1 MNRIYKTVWNAVRG
15 QLVVVNEATTS
26 HSQADASTKTGSVVS
41 QSAPIQTFAKTALA
55 AVVAGMLVNPAFAAD
70 KTLQWEVDQSAGIS
84 AADNVTI
91 TETGG
96 ITLNKTYTD
105 DGFSQTNENTKF
117 TARKTLT
124 NSGYVRGDAKLEAAK
139 IVNNAQG
146 EIEMGT
152 VEILSPTATEVIT
165 NAGTFSADTLTTG
178 VGNVTNTGKMTVKN
192 AYDLQG
198 KLTNSGTQLKIGTA
212 NVTGELANSAK
223 IGATVDVLNVQGTGR
238 VTGTGTLTATG
249 AVDIATG
256 ASLAQ
261 GEFDAAAKVTNKGTV
276 NVTTM
281 KQTAATGE
289 FVNKKSATFTDFD
302 GVGTITNEATGTMTV
317 NGTLNVK
324 KTAANAGTLNATG
337 TLNASGTLTNTGTMS
352 VGTLEAT
359 GTVTNSKTATITTE
373 LNENGSVVNEAAGTI
388 TAANG
393 AINVKKSLQNKGSIE
408 AKDVTITSGVL
419 ANSGSKLK
427 ATNLNV
433 NGGKL
438 INTATT
444 GAEAGVLN
452 VTQGSIDGAGSM
464 KVTGKTT
471 VAQGA
476 SVAQANLD
484 VQELDV
490 DGTMNVT
497 TKLTG
502 NGPAAFKTHAS
513 GTVASADM
521 KADMTHQGS
530 MTFNALNSAS
540 KITNNAGT
548 LTVKTLT
555 GTSAVTNAQGATLD
569 MTGGNAAAATLVGNG
584 TTKLAT
590 ANIATKITNAG
601 QMTSTGKVQTA
612 AFEQTAQKS
621 ALHSLDVT
629 GLVNVTGGELAAT
642 ETLTAQTMQ
651 NAATVNTKDLA
662 VEGSLN
668 NSKTLTSTGTADVTN
683 FTQTAAGTANLQA
696 ATLKGTG
703 SIAGTV
709 TAKGDLTFADAS
721 TYTGEGAIT
730 AQQALNVNGNVTMTN
745 KVTAKGA
752 TTVATGKT
760 LTAKGLDLQQAN
772 VVGTL
777 SNQGAAGTIADLNM
791 TRGAKLLNNDVL
803 TIATMSNADGVT
815 YTQTGNAASIKSTDG
830 TWFSNS
836 TINLE
841 GGVMNRSAEGL
852 GMGNT
857 YNVKASGASQIP
869 GGDLNNDDWKNGMS
883 ILTVGSLT
891 RDNLVNLEAGG
902 LLEVGKINLD
912 QGSKD
917 GKTLTLNGGAI
928 ETTLDQMFEG
938 LKVEALNYETVDG
951 NGKIEVS
958 GASVLGVSKVGELQQ
973 EIKDHTTLTGGDIIF
988 KDSINVDQVTKISQA
1003 LNDVSSGNV
1012 TVHFTG
1018 KTDKVFTVDVANS
1031 LITAN
1036 DPTKIVF
1043 DSSTLYARDP
1053 ATGATGKTLY
1063 VGGQGSD
1070 GVRID
1075 GTIGFSNIVETEKVF
1090 IQDGKGLALVGKADQ
1105 NYTSFVGD
1113 NGAVSV
1119 IGEGSELVL
1128 GTTYRQNL
1136 TGKLALVV
1144 VTQGGKLL
1152 VKGGDYRLESLTAA
1166 SSVNDVS
1173 EVETVGGSKLSI
1185 GALDVGGAK
1194 LTNQGT
1200 IVTESFEDDAKT
1212 ASTNKGTLQV
1222 TKATTVAGNMTNQT
1236 GGSLTIDG
1244 RLTVTGKLI
1253 NEAAQV
1259 TRAGSTGIQVA
1270 GIDVVTTGTVKNAG
1284 VLVSTGT
1291 NNFTSQFENVGLNS
1305 QTHVFHNE
1313 AGATVDL
1320 SKGATVIGGGTTANA
1335 SHVRAKAPETS
1346 VLNEGT
1352 MKLADVTVN
1361 DFGTLHNGDTGQ
1373 ITAGTITVDTFG
1385 AVNNAGELQT
1395 TSVNGDGVY
1404 RNSKTTIANTVAL
1417 NKLTNE
1423 GDASQG
1429 EGFKVIDSLSLVSG
1443 LDNKT
1448 DALIDARTAD
1458 VMLGDGSQSR
1468 NAGIFLARTLSLG
1481 EGASLVNEGEQV
1493 IEDLTLGEGDE
1504 GVTNKKGSSA
1514 VHNKLTMTG
1523 SKYVTEAGA
1532 SVEIQD
1538 VLDVQGGVFENRG
1551 KASILKS
1558 VKISG
1563 EGEVHQL
1570 GEAGSFTV
1578 AESLD
1583 MTGGKFIMTSGS
1595 LAVTK
1600 GVDFKG
1606 GVIDFLGQQVNDD
1619 QQAEK
1624 KQVAASLMLK
1634 GDIEGTLN
1642 IDTAKVTVGKWTDAA
1657 AASART
1663 SAALPSANSILIADT
1678 APLKIGTNGKLA
1690 VGSGARAKAET
1701 MTAGSAWFGGDSL
1714 FVLDTSKMTTIEEG
1728 GSAALV
1734 GNTKGDL
1741 TVDAGAKLHVGAL
1754 GWGDYY
1760 VTKDFAKET
1769 VEGWQSVSPADPA
1782 VKFEVKQDKDGNV
1795 ILTVGSGDIHDKLPE
1810 VGTGG
1815 IVNDII
1821 TNPDLRDPNRK
1832 DVIGFISKAVEDGIL
1847 APEDQAE
1854 VINSVTQIGAA
1865 GGLLNQNMTL
1875 VGNVMDQVDRHMSYE
1890 DVHFK
1895 KGEAQAWDGVRLWA
1909 NALGQKVEV
1918 SGADYTGGSAA
1929 FDGEN
1934 IGFIMGAD
1942 LMAQNGVRYGAAFG
1956 YQKGDMDSVDS
1967 LVSTSN
1973 EADAFSITGYAAQ
1986 QFGQFNLIGS
1996 LGYTRVDADLE
2007 QTLPSAMDMGK
2018 HTMNA
2023 KSDII
2028 TAGLKGEMHFKL
2040 SDNVAAVPYVG
2051 LRAVTVLSSD
2061 DTSTMGGKD
2070 AFHYDNDT
2078 LVQFQMPVGIA
2089 FEGMNTTASGWT
2101 SRGVFD
2107 ISVTPVFGDKEADTT
2122 VTVNGIKS
2130 ADKVSSDFA
2139 DSVTGAVRVGFSAE
2153 KDNFSFGGELG
2164 VSVGD
2169 MRDSAM
2175 TFGIGARYRF

>member
-1 MNRIYKTVWNAVRG
+1 M
-15 QLVVVNEATTS
+15 
-26 HSQADASTKTGSVVS
+26 
-41 QSAPIQTFAKTALA
+41 
-55 AVVAGMLVNPAFAAD
+55 
-70 KTLQWEVDQSAGIS
+70 
-84 AADNVTI
+84 
-91 TETGG
+91 
-96 ITLNKTYTD
+96 
-105 DGFSQTNENTKF
+105 
-117 TARKTLT
+117 
-124 NSGYVRGDAKLEAAK
+124 
-139 IVNNAQG
+139 NNAQG

-223 IGATVDVLNVQGTGR
+223 TGATVDVLNVQGTGR

-359 GTVTNSKTATITTE
+359 GTVTNSKTATITTA

-438 INTATT
+438 TNTATT

-484 VQELDV
+484 VQELNV

-502 NGPAAFKTHAS
+502 NGTAAFKAHAS

-540 KITNNAGT
+540 KIANNAGT

-555 GTSAVTNAQGATLD
+555 GTAAVTNAQGAMLD

-612 AFEQTAQKS
+612 AFDQTAQKS

-651 NAATVNTKDLA
+651 NAATVNTKDLT
-662 VEGSLN
+662 VKGSLN

-703 SIAGTV
+703 KIDGTM
-709 TAKGDLTFADAS
+709 TAKGALTFNADS
-721 TYTGEGAIT
+721 TYTGAGAIT

-760 LTAKGLDLQQAN
+760 LTVKGLDLQQAN

-912 QGSKD
+912 QGSKG

-1063 VGGQGSD
+1063 VGGQDSD

-1075 GTIGFSNIVETEKVF
+1075 GTIGFSNIVETEKVV

-1105 NYTSFVGD
+1105 THSSLVGD
-1113 NGAVSV
+1113 NGSV
-1119 IGEGSELVL
+1119 DVKGAGSELVL
-1128 GTTYRQNL
+1128 GTTYRESL
-1136 TGKLALVV
+1136 TGKLNA
-1144 VTQGGKLL
+1144 VTLTEGGKLL
-1152 VKGGDYRLESLTAA
+1152 AKGGDYQVATITATRA
-1166 SSVNDVS
+1166 A
-1173 EVETVGGSKLSI
+1173 VETVGGSKLSTDALSVT
-1185 GALDVGGAK
+1185 GAGSR
-1194 LTNQGT
+1194 LTNQGA
-1200 IVTESFEDDAKT
+1200 IVAKSFTDDAEA

-1270 GIDVVTTGTVKNAG
+1270 GIDVLTTGTVKNAG

-1320 SKGATVIGGGTTANA
+1320 SKGATVIGGATTANA

-1385 AVNNAGELQT
+1385 AVNNAGELQA

-1504 GVTNKKGSSA
+1504 GVTNKKGSTA
-1514 VHNKLTMTG
+1514 VHKKLTMTG
-1523 SKYVTEAGA
+1523 SKYLTEAGA
-1532 SVEIQD
+1532 TVEIQD
-1538 VLDVQGGVFENRG
+1538 ELNVSGGVFENRG
-1551 KASILKS
+1551 KASVMKS
-1558 VKISG
+1558 VKVSG
-1563 EGEVHQL
+1563 TGEVHQL

-1583 MTGGKFIMTSGS
+1583 MTGGKFIMTTGN

-1600 GVDFKG
+1600 GVDFQG
-1606 GVIDFLGQQVNDD
+1606 GVIDFLGQQNP
-1619 QQAEK
+1619 EK
-1624 KQVAASLMLK
+1624 KQAVASLMLK
-1634 GDIEGTLN
+1634 GDINGTLN
-1642 IDTAKVTVGKWTDAA
+1642 IDTAKVTVGKWTDEA
-1657 AASART
+1657 AASTA
-1663 SAALPSANSILIADT
+1663 AVDALPEANSILVADT
-1678 APLKIGTNGKLA
+1678 APLKLGANGKLA

-1741 TVDAGAKLHVGAL
+1741 TVDVGAKLHVGAL

-1782 VKFEVKQDKDGNV
+1782 AKFEVKQDKDGNV

-1832 DVIGFISKAVEDGIL
+1832 DVIGFISKAVEDGII
-1847 APEDQAE
+1847 AAENQAE

-1865 GGLLNQNMTL
+1865 GGLMNQNFTL

-1996 LGYTRVDADLE
+1996 LGYTRVDVDLE

-2089 FEGMNTTASGWT
+2089 FEGMNTMASGWT

-2169 MRDSAM
+2169 MRDSAV
-2175 TFGIGARYRF
+2175 TFGLGARYRF

>member
-41 QSAPIQTFAKTALA
+41 QSAPVQTFAKTALA

-198 KLTNSGTQLKIGTA
+198 KLTNNGTQLKLGTA

-223 IGATVDVLNVQGTGR
+223 TGATVDVLNVQGTGR

-261 GEFDAAAKVTNKGTV
+261 GEFDAVAKVTNKGTV

-359 GTVTNSKTATITTE
+359 GTVTNSKTATITTA

-438 INTATT
+438 TNTATT

-502 NGPAAFKTHAS
+502 NGTAAFKAHAS

-540 KITNNAGT
+540 KIANNAGT

-555 GTSAVTNAQGATLD
+555 GTAAVTNAQGATLD

-584 TTKLAT
+584 TTKLNT
-590 ANIATKITNAG
+590 ANITTKITNAG

-612 AFEQTAQKS
+612 AFDQTAQKS

-651 NAATVNTKDLA
+651 NAATVNTKDLT
-662 VEGSLN
+662 VKGSLN
-668 NSKTLTSTGTADVTN
+668 NSKTLTSTGIADVTN

-1063 VGGQGSD
+1063 VGGQDSD

-1075 GTIGFSNIVETEKVF
+1075 GTIGFSNIVETEKVV

-1105 NYTSFVGD
+1105 SHSSLVGD
-1113 NGAVSV
+1113 NGSV
-1119 IGEGSELVL
+1119 DVKGAGSELVL
-1128 GTTYRQNL
+1128 GTTYRESL
-1136 TGKLALVV
+1136 TGKLNA
-1144 VTQGGKLL
+1144 VTLTEGGKLL
-1152 VKGGDYRLESLTAA
+1152 AKGGDYQVATITATGA
-1166 SSVNDVS
+1166 A
-1173 EVETVGGSKLSI
+1173 VETVGGSKLSTDALTVT
-1185 GALDVGGAK
+1185 GAGSR
-1194 LTNQGT
+1194 LTNQGA
-1200 IVTESFEDDAKT
+1200 IVAKSFTDDAEA

-1320 SKGATVIGGGTTANA
+1320 SKGATVIGGATTANA

-1385 AVNNAGELQT
+1385 AVNNAGELQA

-1551 KASILKS
+1551 KASVLKS

-1634 GDIEGTLN
+1634 GDIEGALN

-1663 SAALPSANSILIADT
+1663 SEALPSANSILIADT

-1832 DVIGFISKAVEDGIL
+1832 DVIGFISKAVEDGII
-1847 APEDQAE
+1847 AAENQAE

-1865 GGLLNQNMTL
+1865 GGLMNQNFTL

-1934 IGFIMGAD
+1934 IGFIMGAN

-2139 DSVTGAVRVGFSAE
+2139 DSVTGAVRMGVSAE

-2169 MRDSAM
+2169 MRDSAV
-2175 TFGIGARYRF
+2175 TFGLGARYRF

>member
-41 QSAPIQTFAKTALA
+41 QSAPVQTFAKTALA

-223 IGATVDVLNVQGTGR
+223 TGATVDVLNVQGTGR
-238 VTGTGTLTATG
+238 VTGIGTLTATG

-261 GEFDAAAKVTNKGTV
+261 GEFDAAAKVTNKGTM

-317 NGTLNVK
+317 NGTLKVK

-359 GTVTNSKTATITTE
+359 GTVTNSKTATITTA

-438 INTATT
+438 TNTATT

-484 VQELDV
+484 VQELNV

-502 NGPAAFKTHAS
+502 NGTAAFKAHAS

-540 KITNNAGT
+540 KIANNAGT

-555 GTSAVTNAQGATLD
+555 GTAAVTNAQGAMLD

-612 AFEQTAQKS
+612 AFDQTAQKS

-651 NAATVNTKDLA
+651 NAATVNTKDLT
-662 VEGSLN
+662 VKGSLN
-668 NSKTLTSTGTADVTN
+668 NSKTLTSTGTANVTN

-703 SIAGTV
+703 KIDGTM
-709 TAKGDLTFADAS
+709 TAKGALTFNADS
-721 TYTGEGAIT
+721 TYTGAGAIT

-760 LTAKGLDLQQAN
+760 LTVKGLDLQQAN

-912 QGSKD
+912 QGSKG

-1075 GTIGFSNIVETEKVF
+1075 GTIGFSNIVETEKVV

-1105 NYTSFVGD
+1105 THSSLVGD
-1113 NGAVSV
+1113 NGSV
-1119 IGEGSELVL
+1119 DVKGAGSELVL
-1128 GTTYRQNL
+1128 GTTYRESL
-1136 TGKLALVV
+1136 TGKLNA
-1144 VTQGGKLL
+1144 VTLTEGGKLL
-1152 VKGGDYRLESLTAA
+1152 AKGGDYQVATITATGA
-1166 SSVNDVS
+1166 A
-1173 EVETVGGSKLSI
+1173 VETVGGSKLSTDALTVT
-1185 GALDVGGAK
+1185 GAGSR
-1194 LTNQGT
+1194 LTNQGA
-1200 IVTESFEDDAKT
+1200 IVAKSFTDDAEA

-1284 VLVSTGT
+1284 VLV
-1291 NNFTSQFENVGLNS
+1291 
-1305 QTHVFHNE
+1305 
-1313 AGATVDL
+1313 
-1320 SKGATVIGGGTTANA
+1320 
-1335 SHVRAKAPETS
+1335 
-1346 VLNEGT
+1346 
-1352 MKLADVTVN
+1352 
-1361 DFGTLHNGDTGQ
+1361 
-1373 ITAGTITVDTFG
+1373 
-1385 AVNNAGELQT
+1385 
-1395 TSVNGDGVY
+1395 
-1404 RNSKTTIANTVAL
+1404 
-1417 NKLTNE
+1417 
-1423 GDASQG
+1423 
-1429 EGFKVIDSLSLVSG
+1429 FKVIDSLSLVSG

-1551 KASILKS
+1551 KASVLKS

-1595 LAVTK
+1595 LAITK

-1657 AASART
+1657 SASART
-1663 SAALPSANSILIADT
+1663 SEALPSANSILIADT

-1690 VGSGARAKAET
+1690 VGSGARAKAEA

-1832 DVIGFISKAVEDGIL
+1832 DVIGFISKAVEDGII
-1847 APEDQAE
+1847 AAENQAE

-1865 GGLLNQNMTL
+1865 GGLMNQNFTL

-1996 LGYTRVDADLE
+1996 LGYTRVDVDLE

-2089 FEGMNTTASGWT
+2089 FEGMNTMASGWT

-2169 MRDSAM
+2169 MRDSAV
-2175 TFGIGARYRF
+2175 TFGLGARYRF

>member
-41 QSAPIQTFAKTALA
+41 QSAPVQTFAKTALA

-223 IGATVDVLNVQGTGR
+223 TGATVDVLNVQGTGR
-238 VTGTGTLTATG
+238 VTGIGTLTATG

-261 GEFDAAAKVTNKGTV
+261 GEFDAAAKVTNKGTM

-317 NGTLNVK
+317 NGTLKVK

-359 GTVTNSKTATITTE
+359 GTVTNSKTATITTA

-438 INTATT
+438 TNTATT

-484 VQELDV
+484 VQELNV

-502 NGPAAFKTHAS
+502 NGTAAFKAHAS

-540 KITNNAGT
+540 KIANNAGT

-555 GTSAVTNAQGATLD
+555 GTAAVTNAQGAMLD

-612 AFEQTAQKS
+612 AFDQTAQKS

-651 NAATVNTKDLA
+651 NAATVNTKDLT
-662 VEGSLN
+662 VKGSLN

-703 SIAGTV
+703 KIDGTM
-709 TAKGDLTFADAS
+709 TAKGALTFNADS
-721 TYTGEGAIT
+721 TYTGAGAIT

-760 LTAKGLDLQQAN
+760 LTVKGLDLQQAN

-912 QGSKD
+912 QGSKG

-1075 GTIGFSNIVETEKVF
+1075 GTIGFSNIVETEKVV

-1105 NYTSFVGD
+1105 THSSLVGD
-1113 NGAVSV
+1113 NGSV
-1119 IGEGSELVL
+1119 DVKGAGSELVL
-1128 GTTYRQNL
+1128 GTTYRESL
-1136 TGKLALVV
+1136 TGKLNA
-1144 VTQGGKLL
+1144 VTLTEGGKLST
-1152 VKGGDYRLESLTAA
+1152 DALTVTGA
-1166 SSVNDVS
+1166 
-1173 EVETVGGSKLSI
+1173 GSR
-1185 GALDVGGAK
+1185 
-1194 LTNQGT
+1194 LTNQGA
-1200 IVTESFEDDAKT
+1200 IVAKSFTDDAEA

-1320 SKGATVIGGGTTANA
+1320 SKGATVIGGATTANA

-1385 AVNNAGELQT
+1385 AVNNAGELQA

-1551 KASILKS
+1551 KASVLKS

-1595 LAVTK
+1595 LAITK

-1657 AASART
+1657 SASART
-1663 SAALPSANSILIADT
+1663 SEALPSANSILIADT

-1690 VGSGARAKAET
+1690 VGSGARAKAEA

-1741 TVDAGAKLHVGAL
+1741 TVEAGAKLHVGAL

-1832 DVIGFISKAVEDGIL
+1832 DVIGFISKAVEDGII
-1847 APEDQAE
+1847 AAENQAE

-1865 GGLLNQNMTL
+1865 GGLMNQNFTL

-1996 LGYTRVDADLE
+1996 LGYTRVDVDLE

-2089 FEGMNTTASGWT
+2089 FEGMNTMASGWT

-2169 MRDSAM
+2169 MRDSAV
-2175 TFGIGARYRF
+2175 TFGLGARYRF

>member
-41 QSAPIQTFAKTALA
+41 QSAPVQTFAKTALA

-198 KLTNSGTQLKIGTA
+198 KLTNSGTLLKIGTA

-223 IGATVDVLNVQGTGR
+223 TGATVDVLNVQGNGR

-359 GTVTNSKTATITTE
+359 GTVTNSKTATITTA

-438 INTATT
+438 TNTATT

-502 NGPAAFKTHAS
+502 NGTAAFKTHAS

-540 KITNNAGT
+540 KIANNAGT

-555 GTSAVTNAQGATLD
+555 GTAAVTNAQGATLD
-569 MTGGNAAAATLVGNG
+569 M
-584 TTKLAT
+584 
-590 ANIATKITNAG
+590 
-601 QMTSTGKVQTA
+601 
-612 AFEQTAQKS
+612 
-621 ALHSLDVT
+621 
-629 GLVNVTGGELAAT
+629 TGGELAAT

-651 NAATVNTKDLA
+651 NAATVNTKDLT
-662 VEGSLN
+662 VKGSLN

-683 FTQTAAGTANLQA
+683 FTQTATGTANLQA

-760 LTAKGLDLQQAN
+760 LTAKGLNLQQAN

-1063 VGGQGSD
+1063 VGGQDSD

-1075 GTIGFSNIVETEKVF
+1075 GTIGFSNIVETEKVV

-1105 NYTSFVGD
+1105 THSSLVGD
-1113 NGAVSV
+1113 NGSV
-1119 IGEGSELVL
+1119 DVKGEGSELVL
-1128 GTTYRQNL
+1128 GTTYRESL
-1136 TGKLALVV
+1136 TGKLNA
-1144 VTQGGKLL
+1144 VTLTEGGKLL
-1152 VKGGDYRLESLTAA
+1152 AKGGDYQVATITATGA
-1166 SSVNDVS
+1166 A
-1173 EVETVGGSKLSI
+1173 VETVGGSKLATDALTVT
-1185 GALDVGGAK
+1185 GAGSR
-1194 LTNQGT
+1194 LTNQGA
-1200 IVTESFEDDAKT
+1200 IVAKSFTDDAEA

-1320 SKGATVIGGGTTANA
+1320 SKGATVIGGATTANA

-1385 AVNNAGELQT
+1385 AVNNAGELQA

-1551 KASILKS
+1551 KASVLKS

-1634 GDIEGTLN
+1634 GDIEGALN

-1663 SAALPSANSILIADT
+1663 SEALPSANSILIADT

-1832 DVIGFISKAVEDGIL
+1832 DVIGFISKAVEDGII
-1847 APEDQAE
+1847 AAENQAE

-1865 GGLLNQNMTL
+1865 GGLMNENFTL

-1895 KGEAQAWDGVRLWA
+1895 KGEAQAWEGVRLWA

-2040 SDNVAAVPYVG
+2040 SDNMAAVPYVG

-2061 DTSTMGGKD
+2061 DTSTLGGKD

>member
-1 MNRIYKTVWNAVRG
+1 MNKVYKTVWNAVRG

-41 QSAPIQTFAKTALA
+41 QSAPVQTFAKTALA

-198 KLTNSGTQLKIGTA
+198 KLTNNGTQLKLGTA

-223 IGATVDVLNVQGTGR
+223 TGATVDVLNVQGSGR

-302 GVGTITNEATGTMTV
+302 GVGTITNEATGTMAV

-359 GTVTNSKTATITTE
+359 GTVTNSKTATITTA

-438 INTATT
+438 TNTATT

-502 NGPAAFKTHAS
+502 NGTAAFKTHAS

-540 KITNNAGT
+540 KIANNAGT

-555 GTSAVTNAQGATLD
+555 GTAAVTNAQGATLD

-584 TTKLAT
+584 TTKLNT
-590 ANIATKITNAG
+590 ANITTKITNAG

-612 AFEQTAQKS
+612 AFDQTAQKS

-651 NAATVNTKDLA
+651 NAATVNTKDLT
-662 VEGSLN
+662 VKGSLN

-869 GGDLNNDDWKNGMS
+869 GGDFNNDDWKNGMS

-1063 VGGQGSD
+1063 VGGQDSD

-1075 GTIGFSNIVETEKVF
+1075 GTIGFSNIVETEKVV

-1105 NYTSFVGD
+1105 SHSSLVGD
-1113 NGAVSV
+1113 NGSV
-1119 IGEGSELVL
+1119 DVKGAGSELVL
-1128 GTTYRQNL
+1128 GTTYRESL
-1136 TGKLALVV
+1136 TGKLNA
-1144 VTQGGKLL
+1144 VTLTEGGKLL
-1152 VKGGDYRLESLTAA
+1152 AKGGDYQVATITATGA
-1166 SSVNDVS
+1166 A
-1173 EVETVGGSKLSI
+1173 VETVGGSKLSTDALTVT
-1185 GALDVGGAK
+1185 GAGSR
-1194 LTNQGT
+1194 LTNQGA
-1200 IVTESFEDDAKT
+1200 IVAKSFTDDAEA

-1320 SKGATVIGGGTTANA
+1320 SKGATVIGGATTANA

-1385 AVNNAGELQT
+1385 AVNNAGELQA

-1504 GVTNKKGSSA
+1504 GVTNKKGSTA
-1514 VHNKLTMTG
+1514 VHKKLTMTG
-1523 SKYVTEAGA
+1523 SKYLTEAGA
-1532 SVEIQD
+1532 TVEIQD
-1538 VLDVQGGVFENRG
+1538 ELNVSGGVFENRG
-1551 KASILKS
+1551 KASVMKS
-1558 VKISG
+1558 VKVSG
-1563 EGEVHQL
+1563 TGEVHQL

-1583 MTGGKFIMTSGS
+1583 MTGGKFIMTTGN

-1600 GVDFKG
+1600 GVDFQG
-1606 GVIDFLGQQVNDD
+1606 GVIDFLGQQNP
-1619 QQAEK
+1619 EK
-1624 KQVAASLMLK
+1624 KQAVASLMLK
-1634 GDIEGTLN
+1634 GDINGTLN
-1642 IDTAKVTVGKWTDAA
+1642 IDTAKVTVGKWTDEA
-1657 AASART
+1657 AASTA
-1663 SAALPSANSILIADT
+1663 AVDALPEANSILVADT
-1678 APLKIGTNGKLA
+1678 APLKLGANGKLA

-1832 DVIGFISKAVEDGIL
+1832 DVIGFISKAVEDGII
-1847 APEDQAE
+1847 AAENQAE

-1865 GGLLNQNMTL
+1865 GGLMNQNFTL

-2169 MRDSAM
+2169 MRDSAV
-2175 TFGIGARYRF
+2175 TFGLGARYRF

>member
-41 QSAPIQTFAKTALA
+41 QSAPVQTFAKTALA

-223 IGATVDVLNVQGTGR
+223 TGATVDVLNVQGTGR

-359 GTVTNSKTATITTE
+359 GTVTNSKTATITTA

-388 TAANG
+388 TATNG

-438 INTATT
+438 TNTATT

-502 NGPAAFKTHAS
+502 NGTAAFKTHAS

-540 KITNNAGT
+540 KIANNAGT

-555 GTSAVTNAQGATLD
+555 GTAAVTNAQGATLD

-584 TTKLAT
+584 TTKLNT
-590 ANIATKITNAG
+590 ANITTKITNAG

-612 AFEQTAQKS
+612 AFDQTAQKS

-651 NAATVNTKDLA
+651 NAATVNTKDLT
-662 VEGSLN
+662 VKGSLN

-683 FTQTAAGTANLQA
+683 FTQTAAGTATLQA

-703 SIAGTV
+703 KIDGTM
-709 TAKGDLTFADAS
+709 TAKGAFTFNADS
-721 TYTGEGAIT
+721 TYTGAGAIT

-1105 NYTSFVGD
+1105 NYTSLVGD

-1166 SSVNDVS
+1166 SSVNSVS

-1185 GALDVGGAK
+1185 GALDLGGAK

-1320 SKGATVIGGGTTANA
+1320 SKGATVIGGATTANA

-1385 AVNNAGELQT
+1385 AVNNAGELQA

-1551 KASILKS
+1551 KASVLKS

-1634 GDIEGTLN
+1634 GDIEGALN

-1657 AASART
+1657 AASSRT
-1663 SAALPSANSILIADT
+1663 SEALPSANSILIADT

-1832 DVIGFISKAVEDGIL
+1832 DVIGFISKAVEDGII
-1847 APEDQAE
+1847 AAENQAE

-1865 GGLLNQNMTL
+1865 GGLMNQNFTL

-2139 DSVTGAVRVGFSAE
+2139 DSVTSAVRVGFSAE

-2169 MRDSAM
+2169 MRDSAV
-2175 TFGIGARYRF
+2175 TFGLGARYRF

>member
-41 QSAPIQTFAKTALA
+41 QSAPVQTFAKTALA

-70 KTLQWEVDQSAGIS
+70 KTLQWEVDQSAGNS

-198 KLTNSGTQLKIGTA
+198 KLTNNGTQLKLGTA

-223 IGATVDVLNVQGTGR
+223 TGATVDVLNVQGTGR

-359 GTVTNSKTATITTE
+359 GTVTNSKTATITTA

-438 INTATT
+438 TNTATT

-502 NGPAAFKTHAS
+502 NGTAAFKTHAS

-540 KITNNAGT
+540 KIANNAGT

-555 GTSAVTNAQGATLD
+555 GTAAVTNAQGATLD

-584 TTKLAT
+584 TTKLNT
-590 ANIATKITNAG
+590 ANITTKITNAG

-612 AFEQTAQKS
+612 AFDQTAQKS

-651 NAATVNTKDLA
+651 NAATVNTKDLT
-662 VEGSLN
+662 VKGSLN

-1063 VGGQGSD
+1063 VGGHGSD

-1105 NYTSFVGD
+1105 NYTSLVGD

-1119 IGEGSELVL
+1119 IGEGAELVL

-1166 SSVNDVS
+1166 SSVNSVS

-1320 SKGATVIGGGTTANA
+1320 SKGATVIGGATTANA

-1385 AVNNAGELQT
+1385 AVNNAGELQA

-1429 EGFKVIDSLSLVSG
+1429 EGVKVIDSLSLVSG

-1532 SVEIQD
+1532 TVEIQD

-1551 KASILKS
+1551 KASVLKS

-1619 QQAEK
+1619 QQAEN

-1663 SAALPSANSILIADT
+1663 SEALPSANSILIADT

-1821 TNPDLRDPNRK
+1821 TNLDLRDPNRK
-1832 DVIGFISKAVEDGIL
+1832 DVIGFISKAVEDGII
-1847 APEDQAE
+1847 AAENQAE

-1865 GGLLNQNMTL
+1865 GGLMNQNFTL

-1942 LMAQNGVRYGAAFG
+1942 LMAQNGLRYGAAFG

-2028 TAGLKGEMHFKL
+2028 TASLKGEMHFKL
-2040 SDNVAAVPYVG
+2040 SDNMAAMPYVG

-2153 KDNFSFGGELG
+2153 KDNLSFGGELG

-2169 MRDSAM
+2169 MRDSAV
-2175 TFGIGARYRF
+2175 TFGLGARYRF

>member
-41 QSAPIQTFAKTALA
+41 QSAPVQTFAKTALA

-223 IGATVDVLNVQGTGR
+223 TGATVDVLNVQGTGR

-324 KTAANAGTLNATG
+324 KTAANAGMLNATG
-337 TLNASGTLTNTGTMS
+337 TLNASGTLTNTGMMS

-438 INTATT
+438 TNTATT

-502 NGPAAFKTHAS
+502 NGTAAFKTHAS

-540 KITNNAGT
+540 KITNNAGM

-569 MTGGNAAAATLVGNG
+569 M
-584 TTKLAT
+584 
-590 ANIATKITNAG
+590 
-601 QMTSTGKVQTA
+601 
-612 AFEQTAQKS
+612 
-621 ALHSLDVT
+621 
-629 GLVNVTGGELAAT
+629 TGGELAAT

-651 NAATVNTKDLA
+651 NAATVNTKDLT

-1063 VGGQGSD
+1063 VGGQDSD

-1075 GTIGFSNIVETEKVF
+1075 GTIGFSNIVETEKVV

-1105 NYTSFVGD
+1105 SHSSLVGD
-1113 NGAVSV
+1113 NGSV
-1119 IGEGSELVL
+1119 DVKGAGSELVL
-1128 GTTYRQNL
+1128 GTTYRESL
-1136 TGKLALVV
+1136 TGKLNA
-1144 VTQGGKLL
+1144 VTLTEGGKLL
-1152 VKGGDYRLESLTAA
+1152 TKGGDYQVATITATGA
-1166 SSVNDVS
+1166 A
-1173 EVETVGGSKLSI
+1173 VETVGGSKLSTDALTVT
-1185 GALDVGGAK
+1185 GAGSR
-1194 LTNQGT
+1194 LTNQGA
-1200 IVTESFEDDAKT
+1200 IVAKSFTDDAET

-1385 AVNNAGELQT
+1385 AVNNAGELQA

-2023 KSDII
+2023 KNDII

-2169 MRDSAM
+2169 MRDSAV
-2175 TFGIGARYRF
+2175 TFGLGARYRF

>member
-41 QSAPIQTFAKTALA
+41 QSAPVQTFAKTALA

-223 IGATVDVLNVQGTGR
+223 TGATVDVLNVQGTGR

-359 GTVTNSKTATITTE
+359 GTVTNSKTATITTA

-438 INTATT
+438 TNTATT

-464 KVTGKTT
+464 KVMGKTT

-502 NGPAAFKTHAS
+502 NGTAAFKTHAS

-521 KADMTHQGS
+521 KAGMTHQGS

-540 KITNNAGT
+540 KIANNAGT

-555 GTSAVTNAQGATLD
+555 GTAAVTNAQGATLD
-569 MTGGNAAAATLVGNG
+569 M
-584 TTKLAT
+584 
-590 ANIATKITNAG
+590 
-601 QMTSTGKVQTA
+601 
-612 AFEQTAQKS
+612 
-621 ALHSLDVT
+621 
-629 GLVNVTGGELAAT
+629 TGGELAAT

-651 NAATVNTKDLA
+651 NAATVNTKDLT
-662 VEGSLN
+662 VEGALN
-668 NSKTLTSTGTADVTN
+668 NSKTLISTGTANVTN

-857 YNVKASGASQIP
+857 YNVKASDASQIP

-1063 VGGQGSD
+1063 VGGQDSD

-1075 GTIGFSNIVETEKVF
+1075 GTIGFSNIVETEKVV

-1105 NYTSFVGD
+1105 SHSSLVGD
-1113 NGAVSV
+1113 NGSV
-1119 IGEGSELVL
+1119 DVKGAGSELVL
-1128 GTTYRQNL
+1128 GTTYRESL
-1136 TGKLALVV
+1136 TGKLNA
-1144 VTQGGKLL
+1144 VTLTEGGKLL
-1152 VKGGDYRLESLTAA
+1152 TKGGDYQVATITATGA
-1166 SSVNDVS
+1166 A
-1173 EVETVGGSKLSI
+1173 VETVGGSKLATDALTVT
-1185 GALDVGGAK
+1185 GAGSR
-1194 LTNQGT
+1194 LTNQGA
-1200 IVTESFEDDAKT
+1200 IVAKSFTDDAET

-1270 GIDVVTTGTVKNAG
+1270 GIDVLTTGTVKNAG

-1320 SKGATVIGGGTTANA
+1320 SKGATVIGGATTANA

-1385 AVNNAGELQT
+1385 AVNNAGELQA

-1448 DALIDARTAD
+1448 DALIDAHTAD

-1551 KASILKS
+1551 KASVLKS
-1558 VKISG
+1558 VNVSG

-1663 SAALPSANSILIADT
+1663 SEALPSANSILIADT

-1832 DVIGFISKAVEDGIL
+1832 DVIGFISKAVEDGII
-1847 APEDQAE
+1847 AAENQAE

-1865 GGLLNQNMTL
+1865 GGLMNQNFTL

-1942 LMAQNGVRYGAAFG
+1942 LMAQNGLRYGAAFG
-1956 YQKGDMDSVDS
+1956 YQKGDMDSTDS
-1967 LVSTSN
+1967 IVSTSN